1 MKLRN
6 IFTALL
12 AALTLTVSC
21 EDEKVAYLD
30 EIKVSQSYVAID
42 AAGGST
48 EITLNAKDE
57 WSFSGVPEW
66 LKVEPA
72 SGAAGKDITVTFSAT
87 AAKATK
93 EAMLYLNCGSKSQII
108 NVIQMTEK
116 VDLPISTYKQI
127 AAGQDG
133 TVYRAKGTCNDIYNT
148 EYGNWHL
155 IDATGDLTIY
165 GTLDKNG
172 ATKNFKSLG
181 IEAGDIVTVEGPKK
195 TYNGTVQLTDVT
207 VIAIEKSLIKI
218 ESLTPAEA
226 LPKEGGVLEVAL
238 TCKGTNM
245 EVVLPDAAKSWVS
258 VAGISSNGKE
268 ASVKFSV
275 AANPEGK
282 RQADIVIKTVSGGKD
297 YTAQFTL
304 TQDGAII
311 NATVAEVLKA
321 EDGLTQ
327 YRVSGYI
334 SKDKN
339 SEYGNI
345 YIKDATGEIYVYGV
359 LDAKGQSKQWNNMGI
374 HEGDIITVVGPK
386 TSFNKEPQM
395 KNVSVESFKT
405 VKDLTIK
412 DFVAK
417 ADDKETYYR
426 ISGKVSGIKD
436 GDVYGNFDLTD
447 ATGTVYVYG
456 LVAGYGGEKKKFQ
469 ELGIKDGDEIT
480 IVGVSTSFN
489 GKKQVGN
496 AFLVTK
502 GTTGTDTP
510 TPPTTGEDYKSNI
523 SWKLGNKAYDNT
535 SVDNSKQSAKVNGV
549 EVTQILKLGA
559 SSGAGTATLI
569 IPKGT
574 SKLSFYGFA
583 WKGTEATL
591 VAKVGGTE
599 VAKEP
604 LKGND
609 GVVKTAPYTITV
621 TASDLHTVN
630 FPTKLPVDTEVE
642 ITTEEAKGRVVL
654 FGFKAE

>member
-133 TVYRAKGTCNDIYNT
+133 TVYRAKGTCTDIYNT

-275 AANPEGK
+275 AANSEGK

-304 TQDGAII
+304 TQDGSII
-311 NATVAEVLKA
+311 DATVAEVLKA

-502 GTTGTDTP
+502 ANSGTVTPGPAP
-510 TPPTTGEDYKSNI
+510 TPGEVI
-523 SWKLGNKAYDNT
+523 SIVVDDFPQAY
-535 SVDNSKQSAKVNGV
+535 
-549 EVTQILKLGA
+549 
-559 SSGAGTATLI
+559 
-569 IPKGT
+569 PK
-574 SKLSFYGFA
+574 
-583 WKGTEATL
+583 
-591 VAKVGGTE
+591 
-599 VAKEP
+599 
-604 LKGND
+604 
-609 GVVKTAPYTITV
+609 
-621 TASDLHTVN
+621 
-630 FPTKLPVDTEVE
+630 
-642 ITTEEAKGRVVL
+642 EEAKFTVSGQEVYLLNVANFGSGIQMKKKGSYIANAKAFSKKILSVKLTAQEGKKANLDMTL
-654 FGFKAE
+654 FAGSSAKPESNEITASKTETTATFDLSSGDYKFFTLKNASAGVAYFSKIEITLAK

>member
-72 SGAAGKDITVTFSAT
+72 SGDAGKDITVTFSAT

-116 VDLPISTYKQI
+116 VELAISTYKQI

-133 TVYRAKGTCNDIYNT
+133 TVYRAKGVCNDIYNT

-172 ATKNFKSLG
+172 TAKNFKSLG

-245 EVVLPDAAKSWVS
+245 EVVIPDAAKSWVS
-258 VAGISSNGKE
+258 VAGISSNGKA
-268 ASVKFSV
+268 ASVKFNV

-282 RQADIVIKTVSGGKD
+282 RKADIVIKTVSGGKD

-311 NATVAEVLKA
+311 DATVAEVLKA

-334 SKDKN
+334 SKDKK
-339 SEYGNI
+339 SEFGNI

-359 LDAKGQSKQWNNMGI
+359 LDDKGQSKQWNNMGI

-386 TSFNKEPQM
+386 ASFNGEPQM

-405 VKDLTIK
+405 VKALTIK
-412 DFVAK
+412 EFVAK

-447 ATGTVYVYG
+447 ASGKVYVYG
-456 LVAGYGGEKKKFQ
+456 LLAGFGGEKKKFQ

-489 GKKQVGN
+489 GSKQVGN

-502 GTTGTDTP
+502 GTTGTVTPGPTP
-510 TPPTTGEDYKSNI
+510 TPGEVI
-523 SWKLGNKAYDNT
+523 SIVVDDFPEAY
-535 SVDNSKQSAKVNGV
+535 
-549 EVTQILKLGA
+549 
-559 SSGAGTATLI
+559 
-569 IPKGT
+569 PK
-574 SKLSFYGFA
+574 
-583 WKGTEATL
+583 
-591 VAKVGGTE
+591 
-599 VAKEP
+599 
-604 LKGND
+604 
-609 GVVKTAPYTITV
+609 
-621 TASDLHTVN
+621 
-630 FPTKLPVDTEVE
+630 
-642 ITTEEAKGRVVL
+642 EEAKFTVSGQEVYLLNVANFGSGIQMKKGGSYIANANAFSKKILSVKLTAQDGKKANLDMTL
-654 FGFKAE
+654 FAGSSAKPESNAITASTTETTATFDLSSGDYKFFTLKNASLGAAYFSKIEITLAK

>member
-195 TYNGTVQLTDVT
+195 TFNGTVQLTNVT

-258 VAGISSNGKE
+258 VAGISSNGKA
-268 ASVKFSV
+268 ASVKFTV

-311 NATVAEVLKA
+311 DATVAEVLKA

-334 SKDKN
+334 SKDKK
-339 SEYGNI
+339 SEFGNI

-447 ATGTVYVYG
+447 ATGKVYVYG
-456 LVAGYGGEKKKFQ
+456 LLAGFGGEKKKFQ

-502 GTTGTDTP
+502 GTTGTVTPGPTP
-510 TPPTTGEDYKSNI
+510 TPGEVI
-523 SWKLGNKAYDNT
+523 SIVVDDFPDAY
-535 SVDNSKQSAKVNGV
+535 
-549 EVTQILKLGA
+549 
-559 SSGAGTATLI
+559 
-569 IPKGT
+569 PK
-574 SKLSFYGFA
+574 
-583 WKGTEATL
+583 
-591 VAKVGGTE
+591 
-599 VAKEP
+599 
-604 LKGND
+604 
-609 GVVKTAPYTITV
+609 
-621 TASDLHTVN
+621 
-630 FPTKLPVDTEVE
+630 
-642 ITTEEAKGRVVL
+642 EEAKFTVSGQEVYLLNVANFGSGIQMKKKGSYIANAKAFSKKILSVKLTVQEGKTANLDMTL
-654 FGFKAE
+654 FAGSSAKPESNEITASKTETTATFDLSSGDYKFFTLKNASAAVAYFSKIEITLAK

>member
-133 TVYRAKGTCNDIYNT
+133 TVYRAKGTCTDIYNT

-258 VAGISSNGKE
+258 VAGISSNGNE

-275 AANPEGK
+275 AANSEGK

-304 TQDGAII
+304 TQDGSII
-311 NATVAEVLKA
+311 DATVAEVLKA

-502 GTTGTDTP
+502 ANSGTVTPGPTP
-510 TPPTTGEDYKSNI
+510 TPGEVISIVVDDFPDAYPKEEAIFTVSGQEVYLLNVANFGSGIQMKKGGSYIANAKAFSKKILSVKLTAQEGKKANLDMTLFAGSSAKPESNEITASKTETTATFDLSSGDYKFF
-523 SWKLGNKAYDNT
+523 T
-535 SVDNSKQSAKVNGV
+535 
-549 EVTQILKLGA
+549 LKNASLGA
-559 SSGAGTATLI
+559 AYF
-569 IPKGT
+569 
-574 SKLSFYGFA
+574 SK
-583 WKGTEATL
+583 
-591 VAKVGGTE
+591 
-599 VAKEP
+599 
-604 LKGND
+604 
-609 GVVKTAPYTITV
+609 I
-621 TASDLHTVN
+621 
-630 FPTKLPVDTEVE
+630 E
-642 ITTEEAKGRVVL
+642 ITLAK
-654 FGFKAE
+654 

>member
-172 ATKNFKSLG
+172 TAKNFKSLG

-195 TYNGTVQLTDVT
+195 TFNGTVQLTDVT

-218 ESLTPAEA
+218 ELLTPAEA

-245 EVVLPDAAKSWVS
+245 EVVLPEAAKSWVS
-258 VAGISSNGKE
+258 VAGISSNGKA
-268 ASVKFSV
+268 ASVKFNV

-311 NATVAEVLKA
+311 DATVAEVLKA

-334 SKDKN
+334 SKDKK
-339 SEYGNI
+339 SEFGNI

-412 DFVAK
+412 DFLAK

-436 GDVYGNFDLTD
+436 GDVFGNFDLTD
-447 ATGTVYVYG
+447 ASGKVYVYG
-456 LVAGYGGEKKKFQ
+456 LLAGFGGEKKKFQ

-496 AFLVTK
+496 AFLVPK
-502 GTTGTDTP
+502 SNSGTVTPGPTP
-510 TPPTTGEDYKSNI
+510 TPGEVI
-523 SWKLGNKAYDNT
+523 SIVVDDFPEAY
-535 SVDNSKQSAKVNGV
+535 
-549 EVTQILKLGA
+549 
-559 SSGAGTATLI
+559 
-569 IPKGT
+569 PK
-574 SKLSFYGFA
+574 
-583 WKGTEATL
+583 
-591 VAKVGGTE
+591 
-599 VAKEP
+599 
-604 LKGND
+604 
-609 GVVKTAPYTITV
+609 
-621 TASDLHTVN
+621 
-630 FPTKLPVDTEVE
+630 
-642 ITTEEAKGRVVL
+642 EEAKFTVSGQEVYLLNVANFGSGIQMKKGGSYIANANAFSKKILSVKLTAQDGKKANLDMTL
-654 FGFKAE
+654 FAGSSAKPESNAITASTTETTATFDLSSGDYKFFTLKNASLGAAYFSKIEITLAK

>member
-172 ATKNFKSLG
+172 TAKNFKSLG

-226 LPKEGGVLEVAL
+226 LPKEGGDLEVAL

-258 VAGISSNGKE
+258 VAGISSKGKE
-268 ASVKFSV
+268 ATVKFSV

-311 NATVAEVLKA
+311 DATVAEVLKA

-386 TSFNKEPQM
+386 ASFNGEPQM

-405 VKDLTIK
+405 VKALTIK
-412 DFVAK
+412 EFVAK

-447 ATGTVYVYG
+447 ATGKVYVYG
-456 LVAGYGGEKKKFQ
+456 LLAGFGGEKKKFQ

-489 GKKQVGN
+489 GSKQVGN

-502 GTTGTDTP
+502 GTTGTVTPGPTP
-510 TPPTTGEDYKSNI
+510 TPGEVI
-523 SWKLGNKAYDNT
+523 SIVVDDFPEAY
-535 SVDNSKQSAKVNGV
+535 
-549 EVTQILKLGA
+549 
-559 SSGAGTATLI
+559 
-569 IPKGT
+569 PK
-574 SKLSFYGFA
+574 
-583 WKGTEATL
+583 
-591 VAKVGGTE
+591 
-599 VAKEP
+599 
-604 LKGND
+604 
-609 GVVKTAPYTITV
+609 
-621 TASDLHTVN
+621 
-630 FPTKLPVDTEVE
+630 
-642 ITTEEAKGRVVL
+642 EEAKFTVSGQEVYLLNVANFGSGIQMKKGGSYIANANAFSKKILSVKLTAQDGKKANLDMTL
-654 FGFKAE
+654 FAGSSAKPESNAITASTTETTATFDLSSGDYKFFTLKNASLGAAYFSKIEITLAK

>member
-48 EITLNAKDE
+48 EITPTAKDE
-57 WSFSGVPEW
+57 WSFSGLPEW

-133 TVYRAKGTCNDIYNT
+133 TVYRAKGTCTDIYNT

-275 AANPEGK
+275 AANSEGK

-304 TQDGAII
+304 TQDGSII
-311 NATVAEVLKA
+311 DATVAEVLKA

-502 GTTGTDTP
+502 GNSGTVTPGPTP
-510 TPPTTGEDYKSNI
+510 TPGEVI
-523 SWKLGNKAYDNT
+523 SIVVDDFPVAY
-535 SVDNSKQSAKVNGV
+535 
-549 EVTQILKLGA
+549 
-559 SSGAGTATLI
+559 
-569 IPKGT
+569 PK
-574 SKLSFYGFA
+574 
-583 WKGTEATL
+583 
-591 VAKVGGTE
+591 
-599 VAKEP
+599 
-604 LKGND
+604 
-609 GVVKTAPYTITV
+609 
-621 TASDLHTVN
+621 
-630 FPTKLPVDTEVE
+630 
-642 ITTEEAKGRVVL
+642 EEAKFTVSGQEVYLLNVANFGSGIQMKKKGSYIANAKAFSKKILSVKLTAREGKKANLDMSL
-654 FGFKAE
+654 FAGSSAKPESNEITASKTETTATFDLSSGDYKFFTLKNASAGVAYFSKIEITLAK

>member
-133 TVYRAKGTCNDIYNT
+133 TVYRAKGTCTDIYNT

-195 TYNGTVQLTDVT
+195 TYNGTVELTDVT

-275 AANPEGK
+275 AANSEGK

-311 NATVAEVLKA
+311 DATVAEVLKA

-502 GTTGTDTP
+502 GNSGTVTPGPTP
-510 TPPTTGEDYKSNI
+510 TPGEVI
-523 SWKLGNKAYDNT
+523 SIVVDDFPEAY
-535 SVDNSKQSAKVNGV
+535 
-549 EVTQILKLGA
+549 
-559 SSGAGTATLI
+559 
-569 IPKGT
+569 PK
-574 SKLSFYGFA
+574 
-583 WKGTEATL
+583 
-591 VAKVGGTE
+591 
-599 VAKEP
+599 
-604 LKGND
+604 
-609 GVVKTAPYTITV
+609 
-621 TASDLHTVN
+621 
-630 FPTKLPVDTEVE
+630 
-642 ITTEEAKGRVVL
+642 EEAKFTVSGQEVYLLNVANFGSGIQMKKKGSYIANAKAFSKKILSVKLTAQEGKKANLDMTL
-654 FGFKAE
+654 FAGSSAKPESNEITASKTETTATFDLSSGDYKFFTLKNASAGVAYFSKIEITLAK

>member
-48 EITLNAKDE
+48 EITLSAKDE
-57 WSFSGVPEW
+57 WSFSDVPEW

-72 SGAAGKDITVTFSAT
+72 SGAAGKDITVTFTAT

-116 VDLPISTYKQI
+116 VELPISTYKQI

-165 GTLDKNG
+165 GTLDKSG
-172 ATKNFKSLG
+172 AKKNFKSLG

-195 TYNGTVQLTDVT
+195 TFNGTVQLTDVT

-258 VAGISSNGKE
+258 VAGISSTGKE
-268 ASVKFSV
+268 ATVKFSV

-311 NATVAEVLKA
+311 DATVAEVLKA

-334 SKDKN
+334 SKDKK

-447 ATGTVYVYG
+447 ATGKVYVYG
-456 LVAGYGGEKKKFQ
+456 LLAGYGGEKKKFQ

-489 GKKQVGN
+489 GSKQVGN
-496 AFLVTK
+496 AFLVPK
-502 GTTGTDTP
+502 ANSGTVTPGPTP
-510 TPPTTGEDYKSNI
+510 TPGEVISIVVDDFPAAYPKEEGEFTVSGQSVYLLNVANFGSGIQMKKNGSYIANVKAFSKKILSVKLTAQEGKNVNLDMTLFAGSSAKPESNEITASKTETTATFDLSSGDYKFFTLKNASA
-523 SWKLGNKAYDNT
+523 GVAYF
-535 SVDNSKQSAKVNGV
+535 SK
-549 EVTQILKLGA
+549 I
-559 SSGAGTATLI
+559 
-569 IPKGT
+569 
-574 SKLSFYGFA
+574 
-583 WKGTEATL
+583 
-591 VAKVGGTE
+591 
-599 VAKEP
+599 
-604 LKGND
+604 
-609 GVVKTAPYTITV
+609 
-621 TASDLHTVN
+621 
-630 FPTKLPVDTEVE
+630 E
-642 ITTEEAKGRVVL
+642 ITLAK
-654 FGFKAE
+654 

>member
-12 AALTLTVSC
+12 AALTLTVGC

-48 EITLNAKDE
+48 EITLSAKDE
-57 WSFSGVPEW
+57 WSFSDVPEW

-72 SGAAGKDITVTFSAT
+72 SGAAGKDITVTFTAT

-116 VDLPISTYKQI
+116 VELPISTYKQI

-165 GTLDKNG
+165 GTLDKSG
-172 ATKNFKSLG
+172 AKKNFKSLG

-195 TYNGTVQLTDVT
+195 TFNGTVQLTDVT

-258 VAGISSNGKE
+258 VAGISSTGKE
-268 ASVKFSV
+268 ATVKFSV

-311 NATVAEVLKA
+311 DATVAEVLKA

-334 SKDKN
+334 SKDKK

-447 ATGTVYVYG
+447 ATGKVYVYG
-456 LVAGYGGEKKKFQ
+456 LLAGYGGEKKKFQ

-489 GKKQVGN
+489 GSKQVGN
-496 AFLVTK
+496 AFLVPK
-502 GTTGTDTP
+502 ANSGTVTPGPTP
-510 TPPTTGEDYKSNI
+510 TPGEVISIVVDDFPAAYPKEEGEFTVSGQSVYLLNVANFGSGIQMKKNGSYIANVKAFSKKILSVKLTAQEGKNVNLDMTLFAGSSAKPESNEITASKTETTATFDLSSGDYKFFTLKNASA
-523 SWKLGNKAYDNT
+523 GVAYF
-535 SVDNSKQSAKVNGV
+535 SK
-549 EVTQILKLGA
+549 I
-559 SSGAGTATLI
+559 
-569 IPKGT
+569 
-574 SKLSFYGFA
+574 
-583 WKGTEATL
+583 
-591 VAKVGGTE
+591 
-599 VAKEP
+599 
-604 LKGND
+604 
-609 GVVKTAPYTITV
+609 
-621 TASDLHTVN
+621 
-630 FPTKLPVDTEVE
+630 E
-642 ITTEEAKGRVVL
+642 ITLAK
-654 FGFKAE
+654 

>member
-195 TYNGTVQLTDVT
+195 TFNGAVQLTNVT

-258 VAGISSNGKE
+258 VAGISSNGKA
-268 ASVKFSV
+268 ASVKFTV

-311 NATVAEVLKA
+311 DATVAEVLKA

-334 SKDKN
+334 SKDKK

-412 DFVAK
+412 DFLAK

-436 GDVYGNFDLTD
+436 GDVFGNFDLTD
-447 ATGTVYVYG
+447 ASGKVYVYG
-456 LVAGYGGEKKKFQ
+456 LLAGFGGEKKKFQ

-502 GTTGTDTP
+502 GTTGTVTPGPTP
-510 TPPTTGEDYKSNI
+510 TPGEVI
-523 SWKLGNKAYDNT
+523 SIVVDDFPEAY
-535 SVDNSKQSAKVNGV
+535 
-549 EVTQILKLGA
+549 
-559 SSGAGTATLI
+559 
-569 IPKGT
+569 PK
-574 SKLSFYGFA
+574 
-583 WKGTEATL
+583 
-591 VAKVGGTE
+591 
-599 VAKEP
+599 
-604 LKGND
+604 
-609 GVVKTAPYTITV
+609 
-621 TASDLHTVN
+621 
-630 FPTKLPVDTEVE
+630 
-642 ITTEEAKGRVVL
+642 EEAKFTVSGQEVYLLNVANFGSGIQMKKGGSYIANANAFSKKILSVKLTAQDGKKANLDMTL
-654 FGFKAE
+654 FAGSSAKPESNAITASTTETTATFDLSSGDYKFFTLKNASLGAAYFSKIEITLAK

>member
-116 VDLPISTYKQI
+116 VELAISTYKQI

-133 TVYRAKGTCNDIYNT
+133 TVYRAKGVCNDIYNT

-172 ATKNFKSLG
+172 TAKNFKSLG

-245 EVVLPDAAKSWVS
+245 EVVIPDAAKSWVS
-258 VAGISSNGKE
+258 VAGISSNGKA
-268 ASVKFSV
+268 ASVKFNV

-282 RQADIVIKTVSGGKD
+282 RKADIVIKTVSGGKD

-311 NATVAEVLKA
+311 DATVAEVLKA

-334 SKDKN
+334 SKDKK
-339 SEYGNI
+339 SEFGNI

-359 LDAKGQSKQWNNMGI
+359 LDDKGQSKQWNNMGI

-386 TSFNKEPQM
+386 ASFNGEPQM

-412 DFVAK
+412 EFVAK

-436 GDVYGNFDLTD
+436 GDIYGNFDLTD
-447 ATGTVYVYG
+447 ASGKVYVYG
-456 LVAGYGGEKKKFQ
+456 LLAGFGGEKKKFQ

-489 GKKQVGN
+489 GSKQVGN
-496 AFLVTK
+496 AFLVKK
-502 GTTGTDTP
+502 GTTGTVTPGPTP
-510 TPPTTGEDYKSNI
+510 TPGEVI
-523 SWKLGNKAYDNT
+523 SIVVDDFPEAY
-535 SVDNSKQSAKVNGV
+535 
-549 EVTQILKLGA
+549 
-559 SSGAGTATLI
+559 
-569 IPKGT
+569 PK
-574 SKLSFYGFA
+574 
-583 WKGTEATL
+583 
-591 VAKVGGTE
+591 
-599 VAKEP
+599 
-604 LKGND
+604 
-609 GVVKTAPYTITV
+609 
-621 TASDLHTVN
+621 
-630 FPTKLPVDTEVE
+630 
-642 ITTEEAKGRVVL
+642 EEAKFTVSGQEVYLLNVANFGSGIQMKKGGSYIANANAFSKKILSVKLTAQDGKKANLDMTL
-654 FGFKAE
+654 FAGSSAKPESNAITASTTETTATFDLSSGDYKFFTLKNASLGAAYFSKIEITLAK

>member
-133 TVYRAKGTCNDIYNT
+133 TVYRAKGTCTDIYNT

-195 TYNGTVQLTDVT
+195 TYNGTVQLTNVT

-275 AANPEGK
+275 AANSEGK

-311 NATVAEVLKA
+311 DATVAEVLKA

-502 GTTGTDTP
+502 ANSGTVTPGPTP
-510 TPPTTGEDYKSNI
+510 TPGEVI
-523 SWKLGNKAYDNT
+523 SIVVDDFPEAY
-535 SVDNSKQSAKVNGV
+535 
-549 EVTQILKLGA
+549 
-559 SSGAGTATLI
+559 
-569 IPKGT
+569 PK
-574 SKLSFYGFA
+574 
-583 WKGTEATL
+583 
-591 VAKVGGTE
+591 
-599 VAKEP
+599 
-604 LKGND
+604 
-609 GVVKTAPYTITV
+609 
-621 TASDLHTVN
+621 
-630 FPTKLPVDTEVE
+630 
-642 ITTEEAKGRVVL
+642 EEAKFTVSGQEVYLLNVANFGSGIQMKKGGSYIANAKAFSKKILSVKLTAQEGKKTNLDMTL
-654 FGFKAE
+654 FAGSSAKPESNEITASKTETTATFDLSSGDYKFFTLKNASLGAAYFSKIEITLAK

>member
-72 SGAAGKDITVTFSAT
+72 SGDAGKDITVTFSAT

-116 VDLPISTYKQI
+116 VELAISTYKQI

-133 TVYRAKGTCNDIYNT
+133 TVYRAKGVCNDIYNT

-412 DFVAK
+412 DFVAT

-502 GTTGTDTP
+502 ANSGTVTPGPTP
-510 TPPTTGEDYKSNI
+510 TPGEVI
-523 SWKLGNKAYDNT
+523 SIVVDDFPEAY
-535 SVDNSKQSAKVNGV
+535 
-549 EVTQILKLGA
+549 
-559 SSGAGTATLI
+559 
-569 IPKGT
+569 PK
-574 SKLSFYGFA
+574 
-583 WKGTEATL
+583 
-591 VAKVGGTE
+591 
-599 VAKEP
+599 
-604 LKGND
+604 
-609 GVVKTAPYTITV
+609 
-621 TASDLHTVN
+621 
-630 FPTKLPVDTEVE
+630 
-642 ITTEEAKGRVVL
+642 EEAKFTVSGQEVYLLNVANFGSGIQMKKGGSYIANANAFSKKILSVKLTAQDGKKANLDMTL
-654 FGFKAE
+654 FAGSSAKPESNAITASTTETTATFDLSSGDYKFFTLKNASAGVAYFSKIEITLAK

>member
-133 TVYRAKGTCNDIYNT
+133 TVYRAKGTCTDIYNT

-502 GTTGTDTP
+502 ANSGTVTPGPTP
-510 TPPTTGEDYKSNI
+510 TPGEVI
-523 SWKLGNKAYDNT
+523 SIVVDDFPEAY
-535 SVDNSKQSAKVNGV
+535 
-549 EVTQILKLGA
+549 
-559 SSGAGTATLI
+559 
-569 IPKGT
+569 PK
-574 SKLSFYGFA
+574 
-583 WKGTEATL
+583 
-591 VAKVGGTE
+591 
-599 VAKEP
+599 
-604 LKGND
+604 
-609 GVVKTAPYTITV
+609 
-621 TASDLHTVN
+621 
-630 FPTKLPVDTEVE
+630 
-642 ITTEEAKGRVVL
+642 EEAKFTVSGQEVYLLNVANFGSGIQMKKKGSYIANAKAFSKKILSVKLTAQEGKKANLDMTL
-654 FGFKAE
+654 FAGSSVKPESNEITASKTETTATFDLSSGDYKFFTLKNASAGVAYFSKIEITLAK

>member
-72 SGAAGKDITVTFSAT
+72 SGDAGKDITVTFSAT

-172 ATKNFKSLG
+172 AAKNFKSLG

-195 TYNGTVQLTDVT
+195 TFNGTVQLTNVT

-258 VAGISSNGKE
+258 VAGISSNGKA
-268 ASVKFSV
+268 ASVKFNV

-282 RQADIVIKTVSGGKD
+282 RKADIVIKTVSGGKD

-311 NATVAEVLKA
+311 DATVAEVLKA

-334 SKDKN
+334 SKDKK
-339 SEYGNI
+339 SEFGNI

-412 DFVAK
+412 EFVAK

-436 GDVYGNFDLTD
+436 GDIYGNFDLTD
-447 ATGTVYVYG
+447 ASGKVYVYG
-456 LVAGYGGEKKKFQ
+456 LLAGFGGEKKKFQ

-489 GKKQVGN
+489 GSKQVGN

-502 GTTGTDTP
+502 GTTGTVTPGPTP
-510 TPPTTGEDYKSNI
+510 TPGEVI
-523 SWKLGNKAYDNT
+523 SIVVDDFPEAY
-535 SVDNSKQSAKVNGV
+535 
-549 EVTQILKLGA
+549 
-559 SSGAGTATLI
+559 
-569 IPKGT
+569 PK
-574 SKLSFYGFA
+574 
-583 WKGTEATL
+583 
-591 VAKVGGTE
+591 
-599 VAKEP
+599 
-604 LKGND
+604 
-609 GVVKTAPYTITV
+609 
-621 TASDLHTVN
+621 
-630 FPTKLPVDTEVE
+630 
-642 ITTEEAKGRVVL
+642 EEAKFTVSGQEVYLLNVANFGSGIQMKKGGSYIANANAFSKKILSVKLTAQDGKKANLDMTL
-654 FGFKAE
+654 FAGSSAKPESNAITASTTETTATFDLSSGDYKFFTLKNASLGAAYFSKIEITLAK

>member
-72 SGAAGKDITVTFSAT
+72 SGDAGKDITVTFSAT

-172 ATKNFKSLG
+172 AAKNFKSLG

-195 TYNGTVQLTDVT
+195 TFNGTVQLTNVT

-258 VAGISSNGKE
+258 VAGISSNGKA
-268 ASVKFSV
+268 ASVKFNV

-282 RQADIVIKTVSGGKD
+282 RKADIVIKTVSGGKD

-311 NATVAEVLKA
+311 DATVAEVLKA

-334 SKDKN
+334 SKDKK
-339 SEYGNI
+339 SEFGNI
-345 YIKDATGEIYVYGV
+345 YVKDATGEIYVYGV
-359 LDAKGQSKQWNNMGI
+359 LDDKGQSKQWNNMGI

-386 TSFNKEPQM
+386 ASFNGEPQM

-426 ISGKVSGIKD
+426 ISGKVSGIKAD
-436 GDVYGNFDLTD
+436 DIFGNFDLTD
-447 ATGTVYVYG
+447 ASGKVYVYG
-456 LVAGYGGEKKKFQ
+456 LLAGFGGEKKKFQ

-489 GKKQVGN
+489 GSKQVGN
-496 AFLVTK
+496 AFLVPK
-502 GTTGTDTP
+502 SNSGTVTPGPTP
-510 TPPTTGEDYKSNI
+510 TPGEVISIVVDDFPAAYPKEEGEFTVSGQQVYLLNVANFGSGIQMKKNGSYIANAKAFSKKILSVKLTAQEGKNVNLDMTLFAGSSAKPESNEISATKTETTATFDLSSGDYKFFTLKNASA
-523 SWKLGNKAYDNT
+523 GVAYF
-535 SVDNSKQSAKVNGV
+535 SK
-549 EVTQILKLGA
+549 I
-559 SSGAGTATLI
+559 
-569 IPKGT
+569 
-574 SKLSFYGFA
+574 
-583 WKGTEATL
+583 
-591 VAKVGGTE
+591 
-599 VAKEP
+599 
-604 LKGND
+604 
-609 GVVKTAPYTITV
+609 
-621 TASDLHTVN
+621 
-630 FPTKLPVDTEVE
+630 E
-642 ITTEEAKGRVVL
+642 ITLAK
-654 FGFKAE
+654 

>member
-133 TVYRAKGTCNDIYNT
+133 TVYRAKGTCTDIYNT

-275 AANPEGK
+275 AANSEGK

-304 TQDGAII
+304 TQDGSII
-311 NATVAEVLKA
+311 DATVAEVLKA

-502 GTTGTDTP
+502 ANSGTVTPGPTP
-510 TPPTTGEDYKSNI
+510 TPGEVISIVVDDFPEAYPKEEAIFTVSGQEVYLLNVANFGSGIQMKKKGSYIANAKAFSKKILSVKLTAQEGKKANLDMTLFAGSSAKPESNEITASKTETTATFDLSSGDYKFFTLKNASAGAAYFSNI
-523 SWKLGNKAYDNT
+523 
-535 SVDNSKQSAKVNGV
+535 
-549 EVTQILKLGA
+549 
-559 SSGAGTATLI
+559 
-569 IPKGT
+569 
-574 SKLSFYGFA
+574 
-583 WKGTEATL
+583 
-591 VAKVGGTE
+591 
-599 VAKEP
+599 
-604 LKGND
+604 
-609 GVVKTAPYTITV
+609 
-621 TASDLHTVN
+621 
-630 FPTKLPVDTEVE
+630 E
-642 ITTEEAKGRVVL
+642 ITLAK
-654 FGFKAE
+654 

>member
-133 TVYRAKGTCNDIYNT
+133 TVYRAKGTCTDIYNT

-275 AANPEGK
+275 AANSEGK
-282 RQADIVIKTVSGGKD
+282 RKADIVIKTVSGGKD

-311 NATVAEVLKA
+311 DATVAEVLKA

-502 GTTGTDTP
+502 ANSGTVTPGPTP
-510 TPPTTGEDYKSNI
+510 TPGEVISIVVGDFPQAYPKEEAIFTVSGQEVYLLNVANFGSGIQMKKGGSYIANAKAFSKKILSVKLTAQEGKKANLDMTLFAGSSAKPESNEITASKTETTATFDLSSGDYKFFTLKNASA
-523 SWKLGNKAYDNT
+523 GAAYF
-535 SVDNSKQSAKVNGV
+535 SK
-549 EVTQILKLGA
+549 I
-559 SSGAGTATLI
+559 
-569 IPKGT
+569 
-574 SKLSFYGFA
+574 
-583 WKGTEATL
+583 
-591 VAKVGGTE
+591 
-599 VAKEP
+599 
-604 LKGND
+604 
-609 GVVKTAPYTITV
+609 
-621 TASDLHTVN
+621 
-630 FPTKLPVDTEVE
+630 E
-642 ITTEEAKGRVVL
+642 ITLAK
-654 FGFKAE
+654 

>member
-133 TVYRAKGTCNDIYNT
+133 TVYRAKGTCTDIYNT

-275 AANPEGK
+275 AANSEGK

-304 TQDGAII
+304 TQDGSII
-311 NATVAEVLKA
+311 DATVAEVLKA

-502 GTTGTDTP
+502 ANSGTVTPGPTP
-510 TPPTTGEDYKSNI
+510 TPGEVISIVVDDFPEAYPKEEAIFTVSGQEVYLLNVANFGSGIQMKKKGSYIANAKAFSKKILSVKLTAKEGKKANLDMTLFAGSSAKPESNEITASKTETTATFDLSSGDYKFFTLKNASA
-523 SWKLGNKAYDNT
+523 GVAYF
-535 SVDNSKQSAKVNGV
+535 SK
-549 EVTQILKLGA
+549 I
-559 SSGAGTATLI
+559 
-569 IPKGT
+569 
-574 SKLSFYGFA
+574 
-583 WKGTEATL
+583 
-591 VAKVGGTE
+591 
-599 VAKEP
+599 
-604 LKGND
+604 
-609 GVVKTAPYTITV
+609 
-621 TASDLHTVN
+621 
-630 FPTKLPVDTEVE
+630 E
-642 ITTEEAKGRVVL
+642 ITLAK
-654 FGFKAE
+654 

>member
-133 TVYRAKGTCNDIYNT
+133 TVYRAKGTCTDIYNT

-502 GTTGTDTP
+502 ANSGTVTPGPTP
-510 TPPTTGEDYKSNI
+510 TPGEVI
-523 SWKLGNKAYDNT
+523 SIVVDDFPEAY
-535 SVDNSKQSAKVNGV
+535 
-549 EVTQILKLGA
+549 
-559 SSGAGTATLI
+559 
-569 IPKGT
+569 PK
-574 SKLSFYGFA
+574 
-583 WKGTEATL
+583 
-591 VAKVGGTE
+591 
-599 VAKEP
+599 
-604 LKGND
+604 
-609 GVVKTAPYTITV
+609 
-621 TASDLHTVN
+621 
-630 FPTKLPVDTEVE
+630 
-642 ITTEEAKGRVVL
+642 EEAKFTVSGQEVYLLNVANFGSGIQMKKGGSYIANAKAFSKKILSVKLTAQEGKKANLDMTL
-654 FGFKAE
+654 FAGSSVKPESNEITASKTETTATFDLSSGDYKFFTLKNASAGVAYFSKIEITLAK

>member
-1 MKLRN
+1 MKLKN

-72 SGAAGKDITVTFSAT
+72 SGDAGKDITVTFSAT

-116 VDLPISTYKQI
+116 VELAISTYKQI

-172 ATKNFKSLG
+172 AAKNFKSLG

-195 TYNGTVQLTDVT
+195 TFNGTVQLTNVT

-268 ASVKFSV
+268 ASVKFNV

-282 RQADIVIKTVSGGKD
+282 RKADIVIKTVSGGKD

-311 NATVAEVLKA
+311 DATVAEVLKA

-334 SKDKN
+334 SKDKK
-339 SEYGNI
+339 SEFGNI

-386 TSFNKEPQM
+386 ASFNGQPQL

-412 DFVAK
+412 DFLAK

-447 ATGTVYVYG
+447 ASGKVYVYG
-456 LVAGYGGEKKKFQ
+456 LLAGFGGEKKKFQ

-496 AFLVTK
+496 AFLVKK
-502 GTTGTDTP
+502 GTTGTVTPGPTP
-510 TPPTTGEDYKSNI
+510 TPGEVI
-523 SWKLGNKAYDNT
+523 SIVVDDFPEAY
-535 SVDNSKQSAKVNGV
+535 
-549 EVTQILKLGA
+549 
-559 SSGAGTATLI
+559 
-569 IPKGT
+569 PK
-574 SKLSFYGFA
+574 
-583 WKGTEATL
+583 
-591 VAKVGGTE
+591 
-599 VAKEP
+599 
-604 LKGND
+604 
-609 GVVKTAPYTITV
+609 
-621 TASDLHTVN
+621 
-630 FPTKLPVDTEVE
+630 
-642 ITTEEAKGRVVL
+642 EEAKFTVSGQEVYLLNVANFGSGIQMKKGGSYIANANAFSKKILSVKLTAQDGKKANLDMTL
-654 FGFKAE
+654 FAGSSAKPESNAITASTTETTATFDLSSGDYKFFTLKNASLGAAYFSKIEITLAK

>member
-133 TVYRAKGTCNDIYNT
+133 TVYRAKGTCTDIYNT

-275 AANPEGK
+275 AANSEGK

-304 TQDGAII
+304 TQDGSII
-311 NATVAEVLKA
+311 DATVAEVLKA

-502 GTTGTDTP
+502 ANSGTVTPGPTP
-510 TPPTTGEDYKSNI
+510 TPGEVI
-523 SWKLGNKAYDNT
+523 SIVVDDFPEAY
-535 SVDNSKQSAKVNGV
+535 
-549 EVTQILKLGA
+549 
-559 SSGAGTATLI
+559 
-569 IPKGT
+569 PK
-574 SKLSFYGFA
+574 
-583 WKGTEATL
+583 
-591 VAKVGGTE
+591 
-599 VAKEP
+599 
-604 LKGND
+604 
-609 GVVKTAPYTITV
+609 
-621 TASDLHTVN
+621 
-630 FPTKLPVDTEVE
+630 
-642 ITTEEAKGRVVL
+642 EEAKFTVSGQEVYLLNVANFGSGIQMKKGGSYIANAKAFSKKILSVKLTAQEGKKTNLDMTL
-654 FGFKAE
+654 FAGSSAKPESNEITASKTETTATFDLSSGDYKFFTLKNASLGAAYFSKIEITLAK

>member
-133 TVYRAKGTCNDIYNT
+133 TVYRAKGTCTDIYNT

-275 AANPEGK
+275 AANSEGK

-304 TQDGAII
+304 TQDGSII
-311 NATVAEVLKA
+311 DATVAEVLKA

-502 GTTGTDTP
+502 GNSGTVTPGPTP
-510 TPPTTGEDYKSNI
+510 TPGEVI
-523 SWKLGNKAYDNT
+523 SIVVDDFPEAY
-535 SVDNSKQSAKVNGV
+535 
-549 EVTQILKLGA
+549 
-559 SSGAGTATLI
+559 
-569 IPKGT
+569 PK
-574 SKLSFYGFA
+574 
-583 WKGTEATL
+583 
-591 VAKVGGTE
+591 
-599 VAKEP
+599 
-604 LKGND
+604 
-609 GVVKTAPYTITV
+609 
-621 TASDLHTVN
+621 
-630 FPTKLPVDTEVE
+630 
-642 ITTEEAKGRVVL
+642 EEAKFTVSGQEVYLLNVANFGSGIQMKKGGSYIANAKAFSKKILSVKLTAQEGKKANLDMTL
-654 FGFKAE
+654 FAGSSAKPESNEITASKTETTATFDLSSGDYKFFTLKNASLGAAYFSKIEITLAK

>member
-133 TVYRAKGTCNDIYNT
+133 TVYRAKGTCTDIYNT

-275 AANPEGK
+275 AANSEGK

-304 TQDGAII
+304 TQDGSII
-311 NATVAEVLKA
+311 DATVAEVLKA

-502 GTTGTDTP
+502 ANSGTVTPGPTP
-510 TPPTTGEDYKSNI
+510 TPGEVI
-523 SWKLGNKAYDNT
+523 SIVVDDFPEAY
-535 SVDNSKQSAKVNGV
+535 
-549 EVTQILKLGA
+549 
-559 SSGAGTATLI
+559 
-569 IPKGT
+569 PK
-574 SKLSFYGFA
+574 
-583 WKGTEATL
+583 
-591 VAKVGGTE
+591 
-599 VAKEP
+599 
-604 LKGND
+604 
-609 GVVKTAPYTITV
+609 
-621 TASDLHTVN
+621 
-630 FPTKLPVDTEVE
+630 
-642 ITTEEAKGRVVL
+642 EEAKFTVSGQEVYLLNVANFGSGIQMKKKGSYIANAKAFSKKILSVKLTAQERKKANLDMTL
-654 FGFKAE
+654 FAGSSAKPESNEITASKTETTATFDLSSGDYKFFTLKNASAGVAYFSKIEITLAK

>member
-72 SGAAGKDITVTFSAT
+72 SGAAGKDIIVTFSAT

-172 ATKNFKSLG
+172 TAKNFKSLG

-195 TYNGTVQLTDVT
+195 TFNGTVQLTDVT

-311 NATVAEVLKA
+311 DATVAEVLKA

-334 SKDKN
+334 SKDKK
-339 SEYGNI
+339 SEFGNI

-359 LDAKGQSKQWNNMGI
+359 LDDKGQSKQWNNMGI

-386 TSFNKEPQM
+386 ASFNGEPQM

-447 ATGTVYVYG
+447 ATGKVYVYG
-456 LVAGYGGEKKKFQ
+456 LLAGYGGEKKKFQ

-489 GKKQVGN
+489 GSKQVGN
-496 AFLVTK
+496 AFLVPK
-502 GTTGTDTP
+502 ANSGTVTPGPTP
-510 TPPTTGEDYKSNI
+510 TPGEVISIVVDDFPAAYPKEEGEFTVSGQSVYLLNVANFGSGIQMKNNGSYIANVKAFSKKILSVKLTAQEGKNVNLDMTLFAGSSAKPESNEITASKTETTATFDLSSGDYKFFTLKNASA
-523 SWKLGNKAYDNT
+523 GVAYF
-535 SVDNSKQSAKVNGV
+535 SK
-549 EVTQILKLGA
+549 I
-559 SSGAGTATLI
+559 
-569 IPKGT
+569 
-574 SKLSFYGFA
+574 
-583 WKGTEATL
+583 
-591 VAKVGGTE
+591 
-599 VAKEP
+599 
-604 LKGND
+604 
-609 GVVKTAPYTITV
+609 
-621 TASDLHTVN
+621 
-630 FPTKLPVDTEVE
+630 E
-642 ITTEEAKGRVVL
+642 ITLAK
-654 FGFKAE
+654 

>member
-133 TVYRAKGTCNDIYNT
+133 TVYRAKGTCTDIYNT

-238 TCKGTNM
+238 TCKETNM

-275 AANPEGK
+275 AANSEGK

-304 TQDGAII
+304 TQDGSII
-311 NATVAEVLKA
+311 DATVAEVLKA

-502 GTTGTDTP
+502 ANSGTVTPGPTP
-510 TPPTTGEDYKSNI
+510 TPGEVISIVVDDFPDAYPKEEAIFTVSGQEVYLLNVANFGSGIQMKKGGSYIANAKAFSKKILSVKLTAQEGKKANLDMTLFAGSSAKPESNEITASKTETTATFDLSSGDYKFF
-523 SWKLGNKAYDNT
+523 T
-535 SVDNSKQSAKVNGV
+535 
-549 EVTQILKLGA
+549 LKNASLGA
-559 SSGAGTATLI
+559 AYF
-569 IPKGT
+569 
-574 SKLSFYGFA
+574 SK
-583 WKGTEATL
+583 
-591 VAKVGGTE
+591 
-599 VAKEP
+599 
-604 LKGND
+604 
-609 GVVKTAPYTITV
+609 I
-621 TASDLHTVN
+621 
-630 FPTKLPVDTEVE
+630 E
-642 ITTEEAKGRVVL
+642 ITLAK
-654 FGFKAE
+654 

>member
-133 TVYRAKGTCNDIYNT
+133 TVYRAKGTCTDIYNT

-275 AANPEGK
+275 AANSEGK

-304 TQDGAII
+304 TQDGSII
-311 NATVAEVLKA
+311 DATVAEVLKA

-502 GTTGTDTP
+502 ANSGTVTPGPTP
-510 TPPTTGEDYKSNI
+510 TPGEVI
-523 SWKLGNKAYDNT
+523 SIVVDDFPQAY
-535 SVDNSKQSAKVNGV
+535 
-549 EVTQILKLGA
+549 
-559 SSGAGTATLI
+559 
-569 IPKGT
+569 PK
-574 SKLSFYGFA
+574 
-583 WKGTEATL
+583 
-591 VAKVGGTE
+591 
-599 VAKEP
+599 
-604 LKGND
+604 
-609 GVVKTAPYTITV
+609 
-621 TASDLHTVN
+621 
-630 FPTKLPVDTEVE
+630 
-642 ITTEEAKGRVVL
+642 EEAKFTVSGQEVYLLNVANFGSGIQMKKKGSYIANAKAFSKKILSVKLTAQEGKKANLDMTL
-654 FGFKAE
+654 FAGSSAKPESNEITASKTETTATFDLSSGDYKFFTLKNASAGAAYFSKIEITLAK

>member
-133 TVYRAKGTCNDIYNT
+133 TVYRAKGTCTDIYNT

-195 TYNGTVQLTDVT
+195 TYNGTVQLTNVT

-275 AANPEGK
+275 AANSEGK

-311 NATVAEVLKA
+311 DATVAEVLKA

-412 DFVAK
+412 DFVAT

-502 GTTGTDTP
+502 GNSGTVTPGPTP
-510 TPPTTGEDYKSNI
+510 TPGEVI
-523 SWKLGNKAYDNT
+523 SIVVDDFPEAY
-535 SVDNSKQSAKVNGV
+535 
-549 EVTQILKLGA
+549 
-559 SSGAGTATLI
+559 
-569 IPKGT
+569 PK
-574 SKLSFYGFA
+574 
-583 WKGTEATL
+583 
-591 VAKVGGTE
+591 
-599 VAKEP
+599 
-604 LKGND
+604 
-609 GVVKTAPYTITV
+609 
-621 TASDLHTVN
+621 
-630 FPTKLPVDTEVE
+630 
-642 ITTEEAKGRVVL
+642 EEAKFTVSGQEVYLLNVANFGSGIQMKKKGSYIANAKAFSKKILSVKLTAQEGKKANLDMTL
-654 FGFKAE
+654 FAGSSAKPESNEITASKTETTATFDLSSGDYKFFTLKNASAGVAYFSKIEITLAK

>member
-133 TVYRAKGTCNDIYNT
+133 TVYRAKGTCTDIYNT

-275 AANPEGK
+275 AANSEGK

-502 GTTGTDTP
+502 ANSGTVTPGPTP
-510 TPPTTGEDYKSNI
+510 TPGEVISIVVDDFPEAYPKEEAIFTVSGQEVYLLNVANFGSGIQMKKKGSYIANAKAFSKKILSVKLTAQEGKKANLDMTLFAGSSAKPESNEITASKTETTATFDLSSGDYKFFTLKNASA
-523 SWKLGNKAYDNT
+523 GVAYF
-535 SVDNSKQSAKVNGV
+535 SK
-549 EVTQILKLGA
+549 I
-559 SSGAGTATLI
+559 
-569 IPKGT
+569 
-574 SKLSFYGFA
+574 
-583 WKGTEATL
+583 
-591 VAKVGGTE
+591 
-599 VAKEP
+599 
-604 LKGND
+604 
-609 GVVKTAPYTITV
+609 
-621 TASDLHTVN
+621 
-630 FPTKLPVDTEVE
+630 E
-642 ITTEEAKGRVVL
+642 ITLAK
-654 FGFKAE
+654 

>member
-133 TVYRAKGTCNDIYNT
+133 TVYRAKGTCTDIYNT

-502 GTTGTDTP
+502 ANSGTVTPGPTP
-510 TPPTTGEDYKSNI
+510 TPGEVI
-523 SWKLGNKAYDNT
+523 SIVVDDFPEAY
-535 SVDNSKQSAKVNGV
+535 
-549 EVTQILKLGA
+549 
-559 SSGAGTATLI
+559 
-569 IPKGT
+569 PK
-574 SKLSFYGFA
+574 
-583 WKGTEATL
+583 
-591 VAKVGGTE
+591 
-599 VAKEP
+599 
-604 LKGND
+604 
-609 GVVKTAPYTITV
+609 
-621 TASDLHTVN
+621 
-630 FPTKLPVDTEVE
+630 
-642 ITTEEAKGRVVL
+642 EEAKFTVSGQEVYLLNVANFGSGIQMKKKGSYIANAKAFSKKILSVKLTAQEGKKANLDMTL
-654 FGFKAE
+654 FAGSSAKPESNEITASKTETTATFDLSSGDYKFFTLKNASAGVAYFSKIEITLAK

>member
-133 TVYRAKGTCNDIYNT
+133 TVYRAKGTCTDIYNT

-195 TYNGTVQLTDVT
+195 TYNGTVELTDVT

-275 AANPEGK
+275 AANSEGK

-304 TQDGAII
+304 TQDGSII
-311 NATVAEVLKA
+311 DATVAEVLKA

-502 GTTGTDTP
+502 GNSGTVTPGPTP
-510 TPPTTGEDYKSNI
+510 TPGEVI
-523 SWKLGNKAYDNT
+523 SIVVDDFPEAY
-535 SVDNSKQSAKVNGV
+535 
-549 EVTQILKLGA
+549 
-559 SSGAGTATLI
+559 
-569 IPKGT
+569 PK
-574 SKLSFYGFA
+574 
-583 WKGTEATL
+583 
-591 VAKVGGTE
+591 
-599 VAKEP
+599 
-604 LKGND
+604 
-609 GVVKTAPYTITV
+609 
-621 TASDLHTVN
+621 
-630 FPTKLPVDTEVE
+630 
-642 ITTEEAKGRVVL
+642 EEAKFTVSGQEVYLLNVANFGSGIQMKKGGSYIANAKAFSKKILSVKLTAQEGKKTNLDMTL
-654 FGFKAE
+654 FAGSSAKPESNEITASKTETTATFDLSSGDYKFFTLKNASAGVAYFSKIEITLAK

>member
-12 AALTLTVSC
+12 AALTLTVGC

-48 EITLNAKDE
+48 EITLSAKDE
-57 WSFSGVPEW
+57 WSFSDVPEW

-72 SGAAGKDITVTFSAT
+72 SGAAGKDITVTFTAT

-116 VDLPISTYKQI
+116 VELPISTYKQI

-165 GTLDKNG
+165 GTLDKSG
-172 ATKNFKSLG
+172 AKKNFKSLG

-195 TYNGTVQLTDVT
+195 TFNGTVQLTDVT

-258 VAGISSNGKE
+258 VAGISSTGKE
-268 ASVKFSV
+268 ATVKFSV

-311 NATVAEVLKA
+311 DATVAEVLKA

-334 SKDKN
+334 SKDKK
-339 SEYGNI
+339 SEFGNI

-447 ATGTVYVYG
+447 ATGKVYVYG

-496 AFLVTK
+496 AFLVPK
-502 GTTGTDTP
+502 ANSGTVTPGPTP
-510 TPPTTGEDYKSNI
+510 TPGEVISIVVDDFPAAYPKEEGEFTVSGQSVYLLNVANFGSGIQMKKNGSYIANVKAFSKKILSVKLTAQEGKNVNLDMTLFAGSSAKPESNEITASKTETTATFDLSSGDYKFFTLKNASA
-523 SWKLGNKAYDNT
+523 GVAYF
-535 SVDNSKQSAKVNGV
+535 SK
-549 EVTQILKLGA
+549 I
-559 SSGAGTATLI
+559 
-569 IPKGT
+569 
-574 SKLSFYGFA
+574 
-583 WKGTEATL
+583 
-591 VAKVGGTE
+591 
-599 VAKEP
+599 
-604 LKGND
+604 
-609 GVVKTAPYTITV
+609 
-621 TASDLHTVN
+621 
-630 FPTKLPVDTEVE
+630 E
-642 ITTEEAKGRVVL
+642 ITLAK
-654 FGFKAE
+654 

>member
-12 AALTLTVSC
+12 AALTLTVGC

-48 EITLNAKDE
+48 EITLSAKDE
-57 WSFSGVPEW
+57 WSFSDVPEW

-72 SGAAGKDITVTFSAT
+72 SGAAGKDITVTFTAT

-116 VDLPISTYKQI
+116 VELPISTYKQI

-172 ATKNFKSLG
+172 TAKNFKSLG

-245 EVVLPDAAKSWVS
+245 EVVIPDAAKSWVS
-258 VAGISSNGKE
+258 VAGISSNGKA
-268 ASVKFSV
+268 ASVKFNV
-275 AANPEGK
+275 AANSEGK
-282 RQADIVIKTVSGGKD
+282 RKADIVIKTVSGGKD

-311 NATVAEVLKA
+311 DATVAEVLKA

-334 SKDKN
+334 SKDKK
-339 SEYGNI
+339 SEFGNI

-386 TSFNKEPQM
+386 ASFNKEPQM

-412 DFVAK
+412 EFVAK

-447 ATGTVYVYG
+447 ATGKVYVYG
-456 LVAGYGGEKKKFQ
+456 LLAGYGGEKKKFQ

-489 GKKQVGN
+489 GSKQVGN
-496 AFLVTK
+496 AFLVPK
-502 GTTGTDTP
+502 ANSGTVTPGPTP
-510 TPPTTGEDYKSNI
+510 TPGEVISIVVDDFPAAYPKEEGEFTVSGQSVYLLNVANFGSGIQMKKNGSYIANVKAFSKKILSVKLTAQEGKNVNLDMTLFAGSSAKPESNEITASKTETTATFDLSSGDYKFFTLKNASA
-523 SWKLGNKAYDNT
+523 GVAYF
-535 SVDNSKQSAKVNGV
+535 SK
-549 EVTQILKLGA
+549 I
-559 SSGAGTATLI
+559 
-569 IPKGT
+569 
-574 SKLSFYGFA
+574 
-583 WKGTEATL
+583 
-591 VAKVGGTE
+591 
-599 VAKEP
+599 
-604 LKGND
+604 
-609 GVVKTAPYTITV
+609 
-621 TASDLHTVN
+621 
-630 FPTKLPVDTEVE
+630 E
-642 ITTEEAKGRVVL
+642 ITLAK
-654 FGFKAE
+654 

>member
-195 TYNGTVQLTDVT
+195 TFNGTVQLTDVT

-238 TCKGTNM
+238 TFKGTNM
-245 EVVLPDAAKSWVS
+245 EVVLPEAAKSWVS
-258 VAGISSNGKE
+258 VAGISSNGKA
-268 ASVKFSV
+268 ASVKFNV

-282 RQADIVIKTVSGGKD
+282 RKADIVIKTVSGGKD

-311 NATVAEVLKA
+311 DATVAEVLKA

-334 SKDKN
+334 SKDKK
-339 SEYGNI
+339 SEFGNI
-345 YIKDATGEIYVYGV
+345 YVKDATGEIYVYGV
-359 LDAKGQSKQWNNMGI
+359 LDDKGQSKQWNNMGI

-386 TSFNKEPQM
+386 ASFNGEPQM

-426 ISGKVSGIKD
+426 ISGKVSGIKAD
-436 GDVYGNFDLTD
+436 DIFGNFDLTD
-447 ATGTVYVYG
+447 ASGKVYVYG
-456 LVAGYGGEKKKFQ
+456 LLAGFGGEKKKFQ

-496 AFLVTK
+496 AFLVPK
-502 GTTGTDTP
+502 SNSGTVTPGPTP
-510 TPPTTGEDYKSNI
+510 TPGEVISIVVDDFPAAYPKEEGEFTVSGQQVYLLNVANFGSGIQMKKNGSYIANAKAFSKKILSVKLTAQEGKNVNLDMTLFAGSSAKPESNEISATKTETTATFDLSSGDYKFFTLKNASA
-523 SWKLGNKAYDNT
+523 GVAYF
-535 SVDNSKQSAKVNGV
+535 SK
-549 EVTQILKLGA
+549 I
-559 SSGAGTATLI
+559 
-569 IPKGT
+569 
-574 SKLSFYGFA
+574 
-583 WKGTEATL
+583 
-591 VAKVGGTE
+591 
-599 VAKEP
+599 
-604 LKGND
+604 
-609 GVVKTAPYTITV
+609 
-621 TASDLHTVN
+621 
-630 FPTKLPVDTEVE
+630 E
-642 ITTEEAKGRVVL
+642 ITLAK
-654 FGFKAE
+654 

>member
-116 VDLPISTYKQI
+116 VELAISTYKQI

-133 TVYRAKGTCNDIYNT
+133 TVYRAKGVCNDIYNT

-172 ATKNFKSLG
+172 TAKNFKSLG

-245 EVVLPDAAKSWVS
+245 EVVIPDAAKSWVS
-258 VAGISSNGKE
+258 VAGISSNGKA
-268 ASVKFSV
+268 ASVKFNV

-282 RQADIVIKTVSGGKD
+282 RKADIVIKTVSGGKD

-311 NATVAEVLKA
+311 DATVAEVLKA

-334 SKDKN
+334 SKDKK
-339 SEYGNI
+339 SEFGNI

-359 LDAKGQSKQWNNMGI
+359 LDDKGQSKQWNNMGI

-386 TSFNKEPQM
+386 ASFNGEPQM

-412 DFVAK
+412 EFVAK

-436 GDVYGNFDLTD
+436 GDIYGNFDLTD
-447 ATGTVYVYG
+447 ASGKVYVYG
-456 LVAGYGGEKKKFQ
+456 LLAGFGGEKKKFQ
-469 ELGIKDGDEIT
+469 ELGIEDGDEIT

-489 GKKQVGN
+489 GSKQVGN

-502 GTTGTDTP
+502 GTTGTVTPGPTP
-510 TPPTTGEDYKSNI
+510 TPGEVI
-523 SWKLGNKAYDNT
+523 SIVVDDFPEAY
-535 SVDNSKQSAKVNGV
+535 
-549 EVTQILKLGA
+549 
-559 SSGAGTATLI
+559 
-569 IPKGT
+569 PK
-574 SKLSFYGFA
+574 
-583 WKGTEATL
+583 
-591 VAKVGGTE
+591 
-599 VAKEP
+599 
-604 LKGND
+604 
-609 GVVKTAPYTITV
+609 
-621 TASDLHTVN
+621 
-630 FPTKLPVDTEVE
+630 
-642 ITTEEAKGRVVL
+642 EEAKFTVSGQEVYLLNVANFGSGIQMKKGGSYIANANAFSKKILSVKLTAQDGKKANLDMTL
-654 FGFKAE
+654 FAGSSAKPESNAITASTTETTATFDLSSGDYKFFTLKNASLGAAYFSKIEITLAK

>member
-133 TVYRAKGTCNDIYNT
+133 TVYRAKGTCTDIYNT

-275 AANPEGK
+275 AANSEGK

-304 TQDGAII
+304 TQDGSII
-311 NATVAEVLKA
+311 DATVAEVLKA

-502 GTTGTDTP
+502 ANSGTVTPGPTP
-510 TPPTTGEDYKSNI
+510 TPGEVISIVVDDFPEAYPKEEAIFTVSGQEVYLLNVANFGSGIQMKKKGSYIANAKAFSKKILSVKLTAQERKKANLDMTLFAGSSAKPESNEITASKTETTATFDLSSGDYKFFTLKNASA
-523 SWKLGNKAYDNT
+523 GVAYF
-535 SVDNSKQSAKVNGV
+535 SK
-549 EVTQILKLGA
+549 I
-559 SSGAGTATLI
+559 
-569 IPKGT
+569 
-574 SKLSFYGFA
+574 
-583 WKGTEATL
+583 
-591 VAKVGGTE
+591 
-599 VAKEP
+599 
-604 LKGND
+604 
-609 GVVKTAPYTITV
+609 
-621 TASDLHTVN
+621 
-630 FPTKLPVDTEVE
+630 E
-642 ITTEEAKGRVVL
+642 ITLAK
-654 FGFKAE
+654 

>member
-133 TVYRAKGTCNDIYNT
+133 TVYRAKGTCTNIYNT

-172 ATKNFKSLG
+172 AKKNFKSLG

-275 AANPEGK
+275 AANSEGK
-282 RQADIVIKTVSGGKD
+282 RQADIVIKTVAGGKD

-304 TQDGAII
+304 TQDGSII
-311 NATVAEVLKA
+311 DATVAEVLKA

-502 GTTGTDTP
+502 ANSGTVTPGPTP
-510 TPPTTGEDYKSNI
+510 TPGEVISIVVDDFPEAYPKEEAIFTVSGQEVYLLNVANFGSGIQMKKGGSYIANAKAFSKKILSVKLTAQEGKKTNLDMTLFAGSSAKPESNEITASKTETTATFDLSSGDYKFF
-523 SWKLGNKAYDNT
+523 T
-535 SVDNSKQSAKVNGV
+535 
-549 EVTQILKLGA
+549 LKNASLGA
-559 SSGAGTATLI
+559 AYF
-569 IPKGT
+569 
-574 SKLSFYGFA
+574 SK
-583 WKGTEATL
+583 
-591 VAKVGGTE
+591 
-599 VAKEP
+599 
-604 LKGND
+604 
-609 GVVKTAPYTITV
+609 I
-621 TASDLHTVN
+621 
-630 FPTKLPVDTEVE
+630 E
-642 ITTEEAKGRVVL
+642 ITLAK
-654 FGFKAE
+654 

>member
-48 EITLNAKDE
+48 EITLSAKDE
-57 WSFSGVPEW
+57 WSFSDVPEW

-72 SGAAGKDITVTFSAT
+72 SGEAGKDITVTFTAT

-116 VDLPISTYKQI
+116 VELPISTYKQI

-172 ATKNFKSLG
+172 TAKNFKSLG

-258 VAGISSNGKE
+258 VAGISSKGKE
-268 ASVKFSV
+268 ATVKFSV

-311 NATVAEVLKA
+311 DATVADVLKA

-334 SKDKN
+334 SKDKK

-374 HEGDIITVVGPK
+374 HEGDIITVVGPRA
-386 TSFNKEPQM
+386 SFNKEPQM

-412 DFVAK
+412 EFVAK

-436 GDVYGNFDLTD
+436 GDIYGNFDLTD
-447 ATGTVYVYG
+447 ASGKVYVYG
-456 LVAGYGGEKKKFQ
+456 LLAGYGGEKKKFQ

-489 GKKQVGN
+489 GSKQVGN
-496 AFLVTK
+496 AFLVPK
-502 GTTGTDTP
+502 ANSGTVTPGPTP
-510 TPPTTGEDYKSNI
+510 TPGEVISIVVDDFPAAYPKEEGEFTVSGQSVYLLNVANFGSGIQMKKNGSYIANVKAFSKKILSVKLTAQEGKNVNLDMTLFAGSSAKPESNEITASKTETTATFDLSSGDYKFFTLKNASA
-523 SWKLGNKAYDNT
+523 GVAYF
-535 SVDNSKQSAKVNGV
+535 SK
-549 EVTQILKLGA
+549 I
-559 SSGAGTATLI
+559 
-569 IPKGT
+569 
-574 SKLSFYGFA
+574 
-583 WKGTEATL
+583 
-591 VAKVGGTE
+591 
-599 VAKEP
+599 
-604 LKGND
+604 
-609 GVVKTAPYTITV
+609 
-621 TASDLHTVN
+621 
-630 FPTKLPVDTEVE
+630 E
-642 ITTEEAKGRVVL
+642 ITLAK
-654 FGFKAE
+654 